1 MTTVAGSALTHIFE
15 ETKQAQN
22 SFSGIEQ
29 LLINKVNAEETS
41 NIEDKQQQDTNHTF
55 TTSLNTYTPSAVIG
69 NILPTPSQSPEQ
81 EENESKGVYKNILA
95 GLVPIWGEDIDY
107 ETILGL
113 SEADIKSII
122 ECDNVGIWQ
131 IAKEQN
137 EITLLE
143 NTYYTIYPTRIIK
156 LLTDGAITQEMAD
169 ALIERAN
176 NDIAAHK
183 NTAIEAMIENML
195 TTD

>member
-1 MTTVAGSALTHIFE
+1 M
-15 ETKQAQN
+15 
-22 SFSGIEQ
+22 
-29 LLINKVNAEETS
+29 
-41 NIEDKQQQDTNHTF
+41 
-55 TTSLNTYTPSAVIG
+55 IG